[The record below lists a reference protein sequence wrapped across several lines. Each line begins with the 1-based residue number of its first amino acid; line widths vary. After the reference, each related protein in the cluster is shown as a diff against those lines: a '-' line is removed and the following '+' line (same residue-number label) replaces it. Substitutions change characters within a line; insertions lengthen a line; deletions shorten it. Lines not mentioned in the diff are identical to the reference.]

1 MDEDGK
7 PHSPPQPQSLPNDN
21 EHSRRNR
28 IIANLKDSLLSQL
41 AESNPSLSLET
52 RHVSSLIQQRLK
64 KMFPSFHT
72 PTHPPYALMIHRA
85 ISELNENKGSTE
97 EEISNFIVK
106 KYEDLPWAHKKI
118 LGIQLEKLCQDEE
131 IECNEGGRYVLQVD
145 GDGIHGDRKGRQECK
160 SKRKKRG
167 KKRSQHS
174 MDGGGERKRKR
185 VKICEE
191 VEKSDKPKEGRDE
204 AQHQVYDLGDV
215 RTNEPIS
222 VVKWT
227 EEKGEEA
234 LDQSAER
241 VGEQNK
247 SQGAGVVEQYVEAEP
262 LAQESQD
269 QYSIVHPETICSEC
283 VLSEGQLKQQM
294 SSLDVPEQKQDG
306 NSISG
311 DPEKHS
317 PKRQCRGR
325 HLKSMPVADDQE
337 ESFLPLRDLILD
349 AQKPKVN
356 IIKKQWQSSPQ
367 VQVAG
372 QGRHKEPT
380 MFKNKA
386 MLAPENVHNDQPL
399 HGNQAYENPVSGN
412 AEHRPAK
419 RPRGRPRKSE
429 TDANNP
435 REYSRGRGRGRGLGL
450 GLGLGRGRG
459 RGRGCGRG
467 RPRKIDQDANHS
479 EQQLQT
485 DDQDKQLQKD
495 DQDQQNSR
503 GRGRGRGRG
512 ISGGRGDGTC
522 RGRGKGS
529 GRGRGRPRKIK
540 LDTNTNQCE
549 EQLQS
554 QDHAEG
560 LVNLDNPIEDDN
572 QSLQQK
578 QQEQDQGLVSESKP
592 ESEEAS
598 KPDMGYKPE
607 PPIETQLHASQPQD
621 NRVS

>member
-1 MDEDGK
+1 MDEEEK
-7 PHSPPQPQSLPNDN
+7 PDSPPQPLPNND

-41 AESNPSLSLET
+41 AKSNPSLSLET

-85 ISELNENKGSTE
+85 ISELNDNKGSTE

-106 KYEDLPWAHKKI
+106 EYEDLPWAHKKI

-131 IECNEGGRYVLQVD
+131 IVCNEGGRYVLQAD
-145 GDGIHGDRKGRQECK
+145 GDGIDGDRKGRQECK

-191 VEKSDKPKEGRDE
+191 IEKSDKPKEGRDE

-215 RTNEPIS
+215 RTDEPIS
-222 VVKWT
+222 VVKWM

-262 LAQESQD
+262 LAQELQD

-306 NSISG
+306 NSVSG

-317 PKRQCRGR
+317 PKRQCRGG
-325 HLKSMPVADDQE
+325 HLKSKPVADDQE
-337 ESFLPLRDLILD
+337 ECFLPLRDLILD

-356 IIKKQWQSSPQ
+356 IIENQWQSSPQ

-372 QGRHKEPT
+372 QGKHKEPT
-380 MFKNKA
+380 MFKNTA

-399 HGNQAYENPVSGN
+399 HGNQGYENPVSGN
-412 AEHRPAK
+412 VEHRPAK

-435 REYSRGRGRGRGLGL
+435 REYSRGRGRG
-450 GLGLGRGRG
+450 
-459 RGRGCGRG
+459 
-467 RPRKIDQDANHS
+467 
-479 EQQLQT
+479 
-485 DDQDKQLQKD
+485 
-495 DQDQQNSR
+495 
-503 GRGRGRGRG
+503 
-512 ISGGRGDGTC
+512 DGVG

-560 LVNLDNPIEDDN
+560 LVNLGNPIEDDN

-578 QQEQDQGLVSESKP
+578 QQPDGQQQQEQDQGLVSESKP

-598 KPDMGYKPE
+598 KPAFG
-607 PPIETQLHASQPQD
+607 
-621 NRVS
+621 

>member
-1 MDEDGK
+1 MDEEEK
-7 PHSPPQPQSLPNDN
+7 PDSPPQPLPNND

-41 AESNPSLSLET
+41 AKSNPSLSLET

-85 ISELNENKGSTE
+85 ISELNDNKGSTE

-106 KYEDLPWAHKKI
+106 EYEDLPWAHKKI

-131 IECNEGGRYVLQVD
+131 IVCNEGGRYVLQAD
-145 GDGIHGDRKGRQECK
+145 GDGIDGDRKGRQECK

-191 VEKSDKPKEGRDE
+191 IEKSDKPKEGRDE

-215 RTNEPIS
+215 RTDEPIS
-222 VVKWT
+222 VVKWM

-262 LAQESQD
+262 LAQELQD

-306 NSISG
+306 NSVSG

-317 PKRQCRGR
+317 PKRQCRGG
-325 HLKSMPVADDQE
+325 HLKSKPVADDQE
-337 ESFLPLRDLILD
+337 ECFLPLRDLILD

-356 IIKKQWQSSPQ
+356 IIENQWQSSPQ

-372 QGRHKEPT
+372 QGKHKEPT
-380 MFKNKA
+380 MFKNTA

-399 HGNQAYENPVSGN
+399 HGNQGYENPVSGN
-412 AEHRPAK
+412 VEHRPAK

-435 REYSRGRGRGRGLGL
+435 REYSRGRGRGRGRGTGR

-459 RGRGCGRG
+459 RGRG

-485 DDQDKQLQKD
+485 DDQD
-495 DQDQQNSR
+495 QQNSS

-512 ISGGRGDGTC
+512 ISGGRGDGVG

-560 LVNLDNPIEDDN
+560 LVNLGNPIEDDN

-578 QQEQDQGLVSESKP
+578 QQPDGQQQQEQDQGLVSESKP

-598 KPDMGYKPE
+598 KPAFG
-607 PPIETQLHASQPQD
+607 
-621 NRVS
+621 